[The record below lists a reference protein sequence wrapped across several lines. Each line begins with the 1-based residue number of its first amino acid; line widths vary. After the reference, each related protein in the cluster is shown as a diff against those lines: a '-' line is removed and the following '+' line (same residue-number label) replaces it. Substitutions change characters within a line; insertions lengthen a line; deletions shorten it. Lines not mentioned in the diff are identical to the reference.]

1 MSNFDALRCATIFGA
16 QALGFEKDL
25 GSITAGKLADILVLD
40 RNPLE
45 NIRNTNSLRYV
56 MKNGLLYNAETLD
69 QIWPVEKKLPKLYWE
84 GEEPAK

>member
-1 MSNFDALRCATIFGA
+1 IFGA

-25 GSITAGKLADILVLD
+25 GSITESKLADILVLD

-69 QIWPVEKKLPKLYWE
+69 QIWPVEKKMAKLYWE